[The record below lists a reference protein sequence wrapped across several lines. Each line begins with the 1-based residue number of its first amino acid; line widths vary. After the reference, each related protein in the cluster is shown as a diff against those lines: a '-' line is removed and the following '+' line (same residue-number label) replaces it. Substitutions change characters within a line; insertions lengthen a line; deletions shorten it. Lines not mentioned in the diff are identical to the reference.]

1 MQVEVYSK
9 PNCGQCMATKKW
21 LSRDAVKFTELDMT
35 EQVVAYGKSIGAMS
49 APIVIVRN
57 DEGEITDSW
66 GGFKPSNLKD
76 LANAYRAYRIT
87 AKYNKGE

>member
-9 PNCGQCMATKKW
+9 PNCGQCTATKKW
-21 LSRDAVKFTELDMT
+21 LSRDGVKYSELDMT
-35 EQVVAYGKSIGAMS
+35 EQILAYGKSIGAMS

-57 DEGEITDSW
+57 DEGVITDAW

-76 LANAYRAYRIT
+76 LASAYRAHRIT

>member
-21 LSRDAVKFTELDMT
+21 LSRDRVKFTELDMT
-35 EQVVAYGKSIGAMS
+35 EEVLAYGQSIGAMS

-57 DEGEITDSW
+57 DKGEITDSW
-66 GGFKPSNLKD
+66 GGFKPSELQA
-76 LANAYRAYRIT
+76 LANAYRTYSIT
-87 AKYNKGE
+87 AKYSKGE